1 MGRLGTIFILVDQ
14 WETLVV
20 PSVITLEQ
28 WDSSEQFF
36 SIIQSSLPIINWYYA
51 AMYSIFTRKSQ
62 VEIVAN
68 CHKKAELFDFV

>member
-1 MGRLGTIFILVDQ
+1 MGWLGTIFILVDQ

-36 SIIQSSLPIINWYYA
+36 SIIQSSLPIIKRYYT

-62 VEIVAN
+62 VEIDAN
-68 CHKKAELFDFV
+68 CHICRGGHHEN